1 MARPVAR
8 MPQTGTD
15 KQMLPG
21 SLEEAVSNFASSD
34 LARSAFGADVV
45 EHYTHLYTTEAEA
58 YRKAVTDWERNRY
71 FERI

>member
-1 MARPVAR
+1 

-21 SLEEAVSNFASSD
+21 SLEEAVSDFASSD
-34 LARSAFGADVV
+34 LARSAFGADEV
-45 EHYTHLYTTEAEA
+45 EHYTHSYTSEAEA
-58 YRKAVTDWERNRY
+58 YRKAATDWERNRY